1 MDEILKQIMTRDWTG
16 LGLTVL
22 AGIGGLLAAFT
33 QALEKGTPTNKREL
47 AVQFCSSAFVGYLVY
62 SLCLAIGIDGLWLGP
77 ICATF
82 GWMGALATMQVLR
95 RFVFSK
101 LGIEDDKP

>member
-1 MDEILKQIMTRDWTG
+1 MDELIKLAMARDWTG
-16 LGLTVL
+16 LGLTLL

-33 QALEKGTPTNKREL
+33 QALENGKPTGKKEL

-62 SLCLAIGIDGLWLGP
+62 MLCLAIGINGLWLGP

-95 RFVFSK
+95 RFVFNK
-101 LGIEDDKP
+101 LGIEDEKP